1 MTTRRQLV
9 ATLAGAATVSVAG
22 CGLFTGSI
30 EAEANPA
37 RVSEN
42 ARSETGYTHQR
53 TRDQTF
59 EQTVSTGDQERD
71 VSLTNWLSE
80 YARTPSGAPDGAAG
94 FLLFST
100 PTISVGGQSA
110 NPFEQFGEKRLIRE
124 VSRRSGRSEPDNDLE
139 EVGTRSVDTL
149 DQSVELTQYETTQ
162 KIGGQS
168 VDIRIHVG
176 SLTNDGDALVIV
188 GSHPAPSQ
196 FGIGDESGKIDT
208 LVRGIEHP
216 TEP

>member
-9 ATLAGAATVSVAG
+9 ATLAGAATVSIAG
-22 CGLFTGSI
+22 CGLLTGPI
-30 EAEANPA
+30 EAEASPA
-37 RVSEN
+37 RVSES

-53 TRDQTF
+53 TRDQTI
-59 EQTVSTGDQERD
+59 EQTIAAGDRERD

-80 YARTPSGAPDGAAG
+80 YTRTPTGAPDGVAG

-100 PTISVGGQSA
+100 PTISIGGRSA

-139 EVGTRSVDTL
+139 EVGTRSIDTL
-149 DQSVELTQYETTQ
+149 GQSVELTQYETTQ
-162 KIGGQS
+162 EVGGQS

-188 GSHPAPSQ
+188 GTHPAPSQ
-196 FGIGDESGKIDT
+196 FGIGDESENIDT